1 MKFKQANTHTIQFM
15 GQGIRFKSEQ
25 GQTTK
30 SSRAGQQNNFFI
42 FYFPALSG
50 DESQILEIDDVSIH
64 PTYDPPNAY
73 QDIAVIKLKPNKSKL

>member
-1 MKFKQANTHTIQFM
+1 MRDRQQ
-15 GQGIRFKSEQ
+15 
-25 GQTTK
+25 K
-30 SSRAGQQNNFFI
+30 SSIPGQQNNFFI

-73 QDIAVIKLKPNKSKL
+73 EDIAVIKLKPNKSKL